1 LPGFSFISPVAYCK
15 SIKGPFP
22 SGRGE
27 MRFAGNPS
35 LKILR
40 AMDLLCPDF
49 YEYNIRKGKRK
60 LSTAAARVAELPGL
74 ILVNFYYCC

>member
-1 LPGFSFISPVAYCK
+1 
-15 SIKGPFP
+15 
-22 SGRGE
+22 

-49 YEYNIRKGKRK
+49 YEYIIRTKKRK
-60 LSTAAARVAELPGL
+60 RSTAAASVEKLPGL
-74 ILVNFYYCC
+74 I